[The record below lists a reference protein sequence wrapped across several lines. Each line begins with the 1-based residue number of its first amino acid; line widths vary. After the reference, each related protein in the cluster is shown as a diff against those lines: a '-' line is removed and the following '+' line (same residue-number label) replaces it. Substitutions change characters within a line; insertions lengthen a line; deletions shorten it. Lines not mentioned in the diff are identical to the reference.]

1 MSKVKP
7 PAQAAR
13 STEWQVALISRGIS
27 SVGLLLALLI
37 VHFSCS
43 PQLVVGK
50 KAAVRKMVR
59 KSPVFQEHFTGFVLY
74 DPEEE
79 TFIEDYLGDKYFT
92 PASNTKLFTWYAGLR
107 LLGDSIPA
115 LRYAEVNDTIYFS
128 GTGDP
133 TFLHPDFE
141 FQPALTLLADTSK
154 TLVWQPETYADPG
167 FGPGWSWDDYMF
179 YYQSE
184 RAGLPIYG
192 NFARFSMLPG
202 DSLPSVSPDFLQPFV
217 ESRPFQK
224 NRALVERDIS
234 YNSFVFYQPQEADTL
249 ERDVPFKYSFTLAR
263 ELLQDTLK
271 QPVIFGFKPDSL
283 RWNVLKGYPSQ
294 KVYQAMLQPSD
305 NFIAEQVL
313 VMCSSYLG
321 DTLSGTRAIDFIKKN
336 YLTTLPDVP
345 VWQDGSGLSRYNMF
359 TPRSIVALLDE
370 TSTLAV
376 SDDLYQSLAIGGR
389 AGTLRNWYTG
399 VSEPYVFAKTG
410 TLSGVHAL
418 SGFIRCSSGKVM
430 IFSFMHNNYAGFTN
444 PIRQEMQGV
453 LEFVRDR
460 Y

>member
-1 MSKVKP
+1 MESGKKWPKKSQIFQVKKLAP
-7 PAQAAR
+7 LLTIILVSMA
-13 STEWQVALISRGIS
+13 VA
-27 SVGLLLALLI
+27 
-37 VHFSCS
+37 SCS

-50 KAAVRKMVR
+50 KATVKKMVR
-59 KSPVFQEHFTGFVLY
+59 QSPVFQEHFTGFVLY
-74 DPEEE
+74 DPEEK

-107 LLGDSIPA
+107 LLGDSIPS
-115 LRYAEVNDTIYFS
+115 LRYAEVNDTLFFS

-133 TFLHPDFE
+133 TFLHPDFD
-141 FQPALTLLADTSK
+141 FQPAFALLANTTK
-154 TLVWQPETYADPG
+154 TLIWHPETYADPG

-184 RAGLPIYG
+184 RAGLPMYG

-202 DSLPSVSPDFLQPFV
+202 DSLPVVSPDFLQPFV
-217 ESRPFQK
+217 ETRPYQK
-224 NRALVERDIS
+224 DRVRVERDIS
-234 YNSFVFYQPQEADTL
+234 YNSFIFYHPEEADTL

-263 ELLQDTLK
+263 EMLQDTLK
-271 QPVIFGFKPDSL
+271 KPVIFGFKPDSL
-283 RWNVLKGYPSQ
+283 QWKMLKGYPSQ

-321 DTLSGTRAIDFIKKN
+321 DTLSGSKAIEFIKKN
-336 YLTTLPDVP
+336 YLNTLPDVP
-345 VWQDGSGLSRYNMF
+345 VWHDGSGLSRYNMF

-370 TSTLAV
+370 TSTLAI
-376 SDDLYQSLAIGGR
+376 SDNLYHSLAIGGR
-389 AGTLRNWYTG
+389 AGTIRNWYTG

-444 PIRQEMQGV
+444 PIREEMQSV